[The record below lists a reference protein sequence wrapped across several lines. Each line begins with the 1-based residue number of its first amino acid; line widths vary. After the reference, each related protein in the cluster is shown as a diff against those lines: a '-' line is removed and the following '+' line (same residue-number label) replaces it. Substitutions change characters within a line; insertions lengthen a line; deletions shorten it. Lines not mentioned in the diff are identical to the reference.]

1 MEKDE
6 LMKEYIRKVKE
17 CDRLQKRIKLIEE
30 YCREVYEYHKQMYD
44 AEAAEAG
51 GNRVGCSAT
60 ERQMLVILKL
70 IKSGKF

>member
-17 CDRLQKRIKLIEE
+17 CDKLQKRIKLIEE
-30 YCREVYEYHKQMYD
+30 YCKEVYEYHKQMYD
-44 AEAAEAG
+44 AEAG

-60 ERQMLVILKL
+60 ERQMLTILKL
-70 IKSGKF
+70 IKKGKF